1 MFSLLHRSCLLNVKY
16 AYPNTT
22 GMGRSQEAGK
32 GSFKKGQNVLRSEV
46 RRMADRKGKGDFM
59 DAGTEQGREGKVQE
73 GQRRGYYMGTN
84 MDFVSLF
91 LW

>member
-1 MFSLLHRSCLLNVKY
+1 
-16 AYPNTT
+16 
-22 GMGRSQEAGK
+22 
-32 GSFKKGQNVLRSEV
+32 
-46 RRMADRKGKGDFM
+46 MADRKGKGDFM

-73 GQRRGYYMGTN
+73 GQRREYYMGTN

>member
-1 MFSLLHRSCLLNVKY
+1 
-16 AYPNTT
+16 
-22 GMGRSQEAGK
+22 
-32 GSFKKGQNVLRSEV
+32 
-46 RRMADRKGKGDFM
+46 MADRKGKGDFM
-59 DAGTEQGREGKVQE
+59 DAVQE

>member
-1 MFSLLHRSCLLNVKY
+1 
-16 AYPNTT
+16 
-22 GMGRSQEAGK
+22 
-32 GSFKKGQNVLRSEV
+32 
-46 RRMADRKGKGDFM
+46 MADRKGKGDFM
-59 DAGTEQGREGKVQE
+59 DAGAEQGREGKVQE